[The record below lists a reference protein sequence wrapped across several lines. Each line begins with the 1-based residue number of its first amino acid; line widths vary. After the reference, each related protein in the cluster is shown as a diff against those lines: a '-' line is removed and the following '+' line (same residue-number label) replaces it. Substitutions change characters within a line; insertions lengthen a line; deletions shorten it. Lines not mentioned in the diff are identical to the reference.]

1 MKKLL
6 IVDDNAQNLYL
17 LEVLLKTNGFE
28 VEQASNGVEALEL
41 ARSNPPDLIISDI
54 LMPDMDGFSLC
65 RTWKADERLK
75 EIPFIFY
82 TATYTDSR
90 DEKLALSLGAER
102 FLVKPLD
109 WDIFL
114 SILQEIFQK
123 YESGAPTLQPDMI
136 ETDDEFYRE
145 YNAALIRKLEDKMM
159 QLQRSNRRLASLY
172 KVSCELHTT
181 KSPAELLDIA
191 LQAIIETAGLPY
203 ANYFTYDPHSKT
215 LSLSATIGFS
225 DETLTTYIRGIDFKL
240 GDRRGLVGFVAQTGQ
255 PLNISDTS
263 QDPDWIVLDSEIRS
277 VLFAP
282 VHFENR
288 LQGVIG
294 LYSKEKQ
301 AFTEEDIHDIT
312 ALANNLAVVFENRN
326 NQEQVKKQL
335 TRISALHNIDL
346 AINSSM
352 DLHNTLHVV
361 LDHVRTQL
369 KADAADM
376 LLSQANAPIYEFTAG
391 RGFLTRNIEKNHI
404 RMGRSLD
411 KQAAIERRII
421 HVTELTDQM
430 VSPAFMSMW
439 VSEGFQTYFGA
450 PLIAKGKVVGVLEVF
465 QRSLFEPD
473 DEWFDYFETL
483 ASQAAIA
490 IDNARMFSDLQR
502 SNMEL
507 SIAYDATIK
516 GWSRAMD
523 LRDQETEG
531 HTQRVTEIT
540 VRLAG
545 LMGISEQM
553 IHIRR
558 GALLHDIGKLGVP
571 DSILLKPGKLTDEEW
586 VIMRKHPQFA
596 YEMLLP
602 IDYLNP
608 ALDIPYCHHEKW
620 DGTGYPRGLKGEQI
634 PLPARVFAVV
644 DVWDAL
650 RSDRTYRKAWQEE
663 EVMAYIREQSGKH
676 FDPHVVEKFFQLL
689 DELKRQRGDS
699 NHTFS
704 V

>member
-17 LEVLLKTNGFE
+17 LEVFLQGNGFE
-28 VEQASNGVEALEL
+28 VDKASNGVDALEI
-41 ARSNPPDLIISDI
+41 ARKNPPDLIISDI
-54 LMPDMDGFSLC
+54 LMPEMDGFSLC
-65 RTWKADERLK
+65 RTWKSDERLK

-82 TATYTDSR
+82 TATYTDPR
-90 DEKLALSLGAER
+90 DEKLALDLGAER
-102 FLVKPLD
+102 FLVKPME
-109 WDIFL
+109 WDEFL
-114 SILQEIFQK
+114 SILEEVFQTQK
-123 YESGAPTLQPDMI
+123 TRQPAAPQRMI
-136 ETDDEFYRE
+136 DKEDEFYKE

-159 QLQRSNRRLASLY
+159 QLQRSNKRLASLY
-172 KVSCELHTT
+172 QVSCDLHTMRST
-181 KSPAELLDIA
+181 AELVDIT
-191 LQAIIETAGLPY
+191 LHAIIETAGY
-203 ANYFTYDPHSKT
+203 AHANYFSFDKDTKS
-215 LSLSATIGFS
+215 LSLMATVGFS
-225 DETLTTYIRGIDFKL
+225 SDLLTGDMKKVVFEL

-255 PLNISDTS
+255 TLNIADTS
-263 QDPDWIVLDSEIRS
+263 QESDWIVLDPEIRS
-277 VLFAP
+277 ALLTP
-282 VHFENR
+282 VHFEKT
-288 LQGVIG
+288 LLGVIG
-294 LYSKEKQ
+294 LYSKEKN
-301 AFTEEDIHDIT
+301 AFKNDDIHDIT
-312 ALANNLAVVFENRN
+312 ALANNLAIVLENSN
-326 NQEQVKKQL
+326 SQEQVKKQL

-346 AINSSM
+346 AINSNM

-361 LDHVRTQL
+361 LDHVTTQL
-369 KADAADM
+369 KVDAADV
-376 LLSQANAPIYEFTAG
+376 LLSQLNEPIYEFTAG
-391 RGFLTRNIEKNHI
+391 RGFLTHDVEKNYI

-411 KQAAIERRII
+411 KKAALERRSI

-430 VSPAFMSMW
+430 VSPDFMSMW
-439 VSEGFQTYFGA
+439 AAEGFITYFGT
-450 PLIAKGKVVGVLEVF
+450 PLIAKDKVLGVLEVF
-465 QRSLFEPD
+465 HRAPFSPD
-473 DEWFDYFETL
+473 SEWWDYFETL
-483 ASQAAIA
+483 AGQAAIA
-490 IDNARMFSDLQR
+490 IDNAKMLNDLQR

-531 HTQRVTEIT
+531 HTQRVTEMT
-540 VRLAG
+540 VRLAE

-571 DSILLKPGKLTDEEW
+571 DSILRKPGRLTDEEW

-634 PLPARVFAVV
+634 PLAARVFAVI

-650 RSDRTYRKAWQEE
+650 RSDRTYRKAWPEE
-663 EVMAYIREQSGKH
+663 EVLAYIRGQSGQH
-676 FDPHVVEKFFQLL
+676 FDPNVVEKFFVLL
-689 DELKRQRGDS
+689 NELGQQ
-699 NHTFS
+699 
-704 V
+704 